1 MSRFIKVT
9 TVAYARPEPGPKWIE
24 RTRRSLAEHLEQA
37 ALAKPD
43 LVVFPEGVNCEGP
56 VSTWRETAEAIPGPT
71 FDCVAALAAKYRTY
85 VCLPLVE
92 REGDH
97 LRNTAAFIDRDGNLL
112 GKYHKHSPMVEEM
125 AAGVLPGTEAPAFET
140 DFGKITA
147 SICFDIHFDEV
158 GRKLS
163 ESGARLVCFVAQ
175 TRGGNR
181 LLHWPRDYGYYIV
194 SSYPEYSYVV
204 DMAGRFLGGTGYED
218 NQVRSGKLPPHYTAT
233 INMDRMLFHLAD
245 NQDKFPAILAKYGP
259 GIEIESHY
267 PEAHCTIASLMDDV
281 TVEDIVAEF
290 ELEPWVDYL
299 NRCRRLRGEYLRQ
312 ADEAGT

>member
-1 MSRFIKVT
+1 MSRHIRIT
-9 TVAYARPEPGPKWIE
+9 TVAYTRPEPGPKWIE
-24 RTRRSLAEHLEQA
+24 RTRESLAAHMEQA
-37 ALAKPD
+37 ALDKPD

-56 VSTWRETAEAIPGPT
+56 VETWREIAEAIPGPT
-71 FDCVAALAAKYRTY
+71 FNHVAALAAKYRTY
-85 VCLPLVE
+85 VCLPLME

-97 LRNTAAFIDRDGNLL
+97 LRNTAAFIDRDGKLL

-125 AAGVLPGTEAPAFET
+125 AAGVLPGTEVPAFDT

-147 SICFDIHFDEV
+147 SLCFDIHFDEV
-158 GRKLS
+158 GRKLA

-218 NQVRSGKLPPHYTAT
+218 NQVRWGTLPPHYTTT
-233 INMDRMLFHLAD
+233 INMDRMLFHLAE
-245 NQDKFPAILAKYGP
+245 NQDKFPAMFAKYGA
-259 GIEIESHY
+259 GIEIDSHY
-267 PEAHCTIASLMDDV
+267 FEAHCTIASVMDDV
-281 TVEDIVAEF
+281 TMEDIVAEF
-290 ELEPWVDYL
+290 DLEPWVSYL
-299 NRCRRLRGEYLRQ
+299 NRARRERARYLKL
-312 ADEAGT
+312 AANDI